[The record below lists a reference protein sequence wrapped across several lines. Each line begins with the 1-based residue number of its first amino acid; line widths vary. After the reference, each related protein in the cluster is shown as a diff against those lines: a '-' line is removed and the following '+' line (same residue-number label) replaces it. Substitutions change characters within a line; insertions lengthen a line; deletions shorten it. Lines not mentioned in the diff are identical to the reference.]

1 MGNDQLL
8 MKNQN
13 SKRTI
18 TLAVTKSK
26 EKEKK
31 PWQFYDMLK
40 TVILKDMN
48 ITHAW
53 EQRILL
59 SRKEVGGGV
68 VVVKNSKTLL
78 LVISIYTWMSLRLD
92 YKH

>member
-31 PWQFYDMLK
+31 TWQFYDTLK
-40 TVILKDMN
+40 TVILKDRN

-59 SRKEVGGGV
+59 SRKEVGGGGG
-68 VVVKNSKTLL
+68 LL
-78 LVISIYTWMSLRLD
+78 KILKHYFWWLVYIHECHYD
-92 YKH
+92 